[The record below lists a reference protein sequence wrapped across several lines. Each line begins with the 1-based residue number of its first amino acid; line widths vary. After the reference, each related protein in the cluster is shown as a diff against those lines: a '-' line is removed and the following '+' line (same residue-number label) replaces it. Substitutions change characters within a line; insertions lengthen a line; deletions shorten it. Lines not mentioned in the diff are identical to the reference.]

1 MKENMQ
7 ISLLCLIKFIL
18 ILSFIPVMGNM
29 QTIQSFVI
37 NSTIL
42 CSKHE
47 PNTILTILCEH
58 ASLLKFSLLIL
69 KKVSSSVVY
78 KTGRRVKTE
87 LELNYVLNTVY

>member
-1 MKENMQ
+1 MIYHISYISIHIVQLMKENMQ

-18 ILSFIPVMGNM
+18 ILSFIPIMGNM

-69 KKVSSSVVY
+69 KKV
-78 KTGRRVKTE
+78 
-87 LELNYVLNTVY
+87 